1 MDRNERIIST
11 NAADRR
17 SFLAYFSGL
26 GLSSTLFPGVL
37 WAKLAA
43 QTFPPKIPKP
53 QQPASA
59 TITKSM
65 LREAAA
71 VAGLSFTDSQLDR
84 MHRGRE

>member
-1 MDRNERIIST
+1 MDRNEKIIST

-43 QTFPPKIPKP
+43 QTFAP
-53 QQPASA
+53 QNSETEA
-59 TITKSM
+59 TRQRHHHEINAPRCGSR
-65 LREAAA
+65 LR
-71 VAGLSFTDSQLDR
+71 TQL
-84 MHRGRE
+84 HRFSNSIACSRA